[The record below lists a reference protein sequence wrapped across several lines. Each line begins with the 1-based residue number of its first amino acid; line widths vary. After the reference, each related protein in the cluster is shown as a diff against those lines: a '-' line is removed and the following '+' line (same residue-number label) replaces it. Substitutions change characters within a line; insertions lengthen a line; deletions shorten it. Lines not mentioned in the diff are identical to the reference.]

1 MVQNENRDFV
11 VLISAKIISIFLIS
25 FHFKFDSIVSP
36 IITKILSNL
45 IINFLEK
52 FPFFKKENCIKNK
65 NHIIYDLILTLFHVI
80 LDIFSLEAKN
90 FQNILTIC
98 AQHIHAIFIDFKNL
112 YNYKIEKKEV
122 GHSDYENL
130 QLENQKL
137 RKETIKKG
145 KEIEE
150 LNLFLISLV
159 PKGILYVPLKKKK
172 IKNEIFFEY

>member
-1 MVQNENRDFV
+1 MVQNENKDFV
-11 VLISAKIISIFLIS
+11 VLISTKIISIFLIS

-36 IITKILSNL
+36 IVTKILSNS
-45 IINFLEK
+45 IIHILGR
-52 FPFFKKENCIKNK
+52 FPFFKKENCINNK

-98 AQHIHAIFIDFKNL
+98 AQHIYAILVDFKNL
-112 YNYKIEKKEV
+112 YNYKKEKEV
-122 GHSDYENL
+122 DLCDYENL
-130 QLENQKL
+130 QIENQKL
-137 RKETIKKG
+137 RKETIKKE

-150 LNLFLISLV
+150 LNLFLKSLV